1 MESISEVIPA
11 CCRFL
16 ARRVVGA
23 GIVGGAIFLGTGNV
37 WAAPVT
43 VPPVGGQILQQNA
56 PNINALPPLGGPS
69 LVIPPAGPL
78 RSNSRLRIPVRKIVI
93 DGNRLFPS
101 RRLHRLVASGE
112 GHALTLSQIDA
123 LAEKISLF
131 YRQHG
136 YPLDRA
142 IVPPQTVRGGI
153 LHLRIIEARYGKIT
167 LHNQSRI
174 TNEVLDRTLTD
185 IPSGSPVAQ
194 EPLDRTLLLLSDI
207 PGVNVNSVLSP
218 GSMPGTSDLSV
229 TASPTPLATGNASID
244 DYGNPYTG
252 AMRLSGGVAVNSP
265 FHRGDLLT
273 VNAVSS
279 GNGFTYGR
287 LGYEILVDGWGTRVG
302 AAYSAMTYRL
312 GGGYSPIP
320 YESGSALA
328 ALGAN
333 GNSQIWSLYMTQ
345 PIVRSRTSNLSARL
359 GWDHYFLSDTFSG
372 ISGAANDRG
381 LDLFTLSLSGNSRD
395 ALGGGGIN
403 QGSLAFT
410 PMLVSPNPGSINP
423 ANPYGTSTEG
433 YRSRWTLSASRLQR
447 LWSDRDFLNA
457 EASGQLATGALD
469 PSQQMIMGGPDTVR
483 SYMEGALFG
492 DEGYEATLEWQ
503 HNLAISWPGLWQ
515 SKVFWDSGGVATYTI
530 PTSFVNL
537 TGPGIGG
544 NWTSPAQDWT
554 GKLELGFPVGP
565 LPSQIGYASPV
576 QLWGQIQKTF

>member
-1 MESISEVIPA
+1 VNAVASG
-11 CCRFL
+11 CRRRAAGSCL
-16 ARRVVGA
+16 A
-23 GIVGGAIFLGTGNV
+23 GGVLAAIALFSPKGL
-37 WAAPVT
+37 WAAPV
-43 VPPVGGQILQQNA
+43 VPPVGGQILQQNG
-56 PNINALPPLGGPS
+56 PNINALPSLKGPS
-69 LVIPPAGPL
+69 LVIPPVGPL
-78 RSNSRLRIPVRKIVI
+78 RSASRVKIPVKKILI
-93 DGNRLFPS
+93 EGNRLFS
-101 RRLHRLVASGE
+101 SKVLHALVASGE
-112 GHALTLSQIDA
+112 GQSLTLSGIDA
-123 LAEKISLF
+123 LAEKVSLY
-131 YRQHG
+131 YRTHG

-142 IVPPQTVRGGI
+142 IVPPQTVREGV
-153 LHLRIIEARYGKIT
+153 LRLRVIEARYGKIS

-174 TNEVLDRTLTD
+174 TNGVLDRTLQALSPGD
-185 IPSGSPVAQ
+185 PVAQ
-194 EPLDRTLLLLSDI
+194 APLDRTLLFLSDI
-207 PGVNVNSVLSP
+207 PGVNVNSVISP
-218 GSMPGTSDLSV
+218 GSAPGTSDLSV
-229 TASPTPLATGNASID
+229 TAMPTPVVTGSASVD

-252 AMRLSGGVAVNSP
+252 AVRLSGGLVVNSP

-287 LGYEILVDGWGTRVG
+287 LGYEILLDGWGTRVG

-312 GGGYSPIP
+312 GGGFSPIP

-345 PIVRSRTSNLSARL
+345 PILRSRTSNISARL

-372 ISGAANDRG
+372 LSGAANNRG
-381 LDLFTLSLSGNSRD
+381 LDLFTLSMSGNSRD
-395 ALGGGGIN
+395 GFWGGGIT
-403 QGSLAFT
+403 QGALAYT
-410 PMLVSPNPGSINP
+410 PMLVSPDPGSVNP
-423 ANPYGTSTEG
+423 SNPYGANTEG
-433 YRSRWTLSASRLQR
+433 FRSRWTLSASRLQR

-457 EASGQLATGALD
+457 SMTGQMATGALD

-503 HNLAISWPGLWQ
+503 HNLALSWPGLWQ
-515 SKVFWDSGGVATYTI
+515 SKIFWDSGGVATYTI

-544 NWTSPAQDWT
+544 NWTSPDQDWT

-565 LPSQIGYASPV
+565 LPPQIGYASPV
-576 QLWGQIQKTF
+576 QVWGQIQKTF